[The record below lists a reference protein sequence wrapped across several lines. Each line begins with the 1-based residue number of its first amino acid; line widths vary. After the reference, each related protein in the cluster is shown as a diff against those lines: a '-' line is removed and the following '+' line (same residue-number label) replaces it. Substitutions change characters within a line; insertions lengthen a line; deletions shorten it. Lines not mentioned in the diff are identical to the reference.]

1 MKDQVDA
8 LKKCGIAADSIDS
21 SKPWSELQQIY
32 AALRESRLRLLY
44 CAPER
49 LNNEGFVAT
58 ISDIPGGIRLLAVDE
73 AHCVSEVG
81 VFLCQQHINTMT
93 FLH

>member
-8 LKKCGIAADSIDS
+8 LKKRGIPAESIDS
-21 SKPWSELQQIY
+21 SKSWEDIQRIY
-32 AALRESRLRLLY
+32 ASLRESKLRILY

-58 ISDIPGGIRLLAVDE
+58 IGDIPGGIRLLAVDE
-73 AHCVSEVG
+73 AHCVSEVRLS
-81 VFLCQQHINTMT
+81 FMPCRLRKD
-93 FLH
+93 